1 MQKSR
6 VIESL
11 KRYAMS
17 LERWIHMVSAIV
29 CRRHVTPNWPTVSCP
44 HTLTNITINNV
55 LTQCLV

>member
-17 LERWIHMVSAIV
+17 LERWIHII
-29 CRRHVTPNWPTVSCP
+29 R
-44 HTLTNITINNV
+44 INVNKSLKNYLSGTKV
-55 LTQCLV
+55 LGKLQGQR